1 MPATAL
7 ADQIPDETD
16 DDDRLDLIF
25 HALADRTRR
34 SLLARLAEGSQRVTD
49 LADPFDMSLN
59 AVSKHIRVLERAG
72 LVVRKIDGRVHRCA
86 LGAAPL
92 HEVTEWLDYYR
103 SFWEDAL
110 AAIADYVESGR
121 DLEQKRNR
129 NP

>member
-7 ADQIPDETD
+7 ALPEPNEP

-34 SLLARLAEGSQRVTD
+34 TLLARLVTGAERVTE
-49 LADPFDMSLN
+49 LAKPFDMSLN

-72 LVVRKIDGRVHRCA
+72 LVVRTVDGRVHRCA

-92 HEVTEWLDYYR
+92 HEITQWLDYYR
-103 SFWEDAL
+103 AFWEDAL

-121 DLEQKRNR
+121 DIDR
-129 NP
+129 